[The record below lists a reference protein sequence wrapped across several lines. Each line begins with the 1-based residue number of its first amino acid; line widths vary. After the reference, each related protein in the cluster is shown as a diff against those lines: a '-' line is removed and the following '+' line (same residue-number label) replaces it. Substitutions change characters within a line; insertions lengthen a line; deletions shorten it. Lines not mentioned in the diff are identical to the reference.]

1 MIRQQQ
7 LQLQQLQLQQQQ
19 GQPSSAV
26 VDDTNLTPNSERSH
40 HQFPVIPPLPTP
52 GVSRS
57 STVHSHS
64 HSPFSTRR
72 GSRGSETAPLPHLS
86 STGDSSVFDLND
98 LVDRERQP
106 ESSAARRGSLD
117 DGAYYQAQVD
127 SLNRDNRML
136 RARIRV
142 LERQIAE
149 LSASSS
155 SYASSGG
162 AAVASTENT
171 TAVTSNAGAGDAA
184 AAPDEPQATE
194 KNVTG

>member
-1 MIRQQQ
+1 
-7 LQLQQLQLQQQQ
+7 
-19 GQPSSAV
+19 
-26 VDDTNLTPNSERSH
+26 
-40 HQFPVIPPLPTP
+40 
-52 GVSRS
+52 
-57 STVHSHS
+57 
-64 HSPFSTRR
+64 
-72 GSRGSETAPLPHLS
+72 
-86 STGDSSVFDLND
+86 LND
-98 LVDRERQP
+98 LVERERQQ

-155 SYASSGG
+155 SSSASAGG

-171 TAVTSNAGAGDAA
+171 AAVTSNAGVGDAA
-184 AAPDEPQATE
+184 AARDEPQATE